1 MKRKLLIF
9 IIIILILQG
18 CSSEVVRNPD
28 VPMQTVIDQIGREV
42 EVPIEVNRIATLF
55 AITGH
60 VTVMLGEGEKIVA
73 VNNGLKRDILLT
85 EICPTILDAFTP
97 KDSGSINIEELVR
110 ADPDVVFIE
119 SDVAASERETDK
131 LDEFNIPYI
140 VINFN
145 TIEEQQDMIRLIGKI
160 LNQEDRAKEYI
171 MEYNDILE
179 LIQNNLK
186 ELPEEE
192 RYSIYHSV
200 NEAYRTDPKESLTTE
215 WIQMSGGQLVSLE
228 DELEF
233 LDNRYFASIEQLLEW
248 NPEVILVNEEGVDQY
263 IMDNEKWQAIKAVKN
278 EQVYLLPNG
287 ISRWGHPNSLEV
299 PLGALWTAITLYP
312 DYFSDFDH
320 REFVKDFYSNYFDLH
335 LTEDK
340 LDKLLSGKDMRIDK

>member
-1 MKRKLLIF
+1 MKKKLLIF
-9 IIIILILQG
+9 IIIIFILQG

-28 VPMQTVIDQIGREV
+28 VPMQTVTDQIGREV
-42 EVPIEVNRIATLF
+42 QVPIEVNRIATLF

-97 KDSGSINIEELVR
+97 KDSGSINIEELVK
-110 ADPDVVFIE
+110 ANPDVVFIE

-145 TIEEQQDMIRLIGKI
+145 SIEEQQDMIRLIGKI
-160 LNQEDRAKEYI
+160 LNQDDRAKEYI
-171 MEYNDILE
+171 KEYNDILDM
-179 LIQNNLK
+179 IQSNLK
-186 ELPEEE
+186 ELPADE

-200 NEAYRTDPKESLTTE
+200 NEAHRTDPKESLSTE
-215 WIQMSGGQLVSLE
+215 WIQISGGQLVSLK

-233 LDNRYFASIEQLLEW
+233 LDNRYFASIEQILEW

-263 IMDNEKWQAIKAVKN
+263 IMENEKWQAIKAVKN
-278 EQVYLLPNG
+278 NQVYLLPNG

-312 DYFSDFDH
+312 DYFKEFDY
-320 REFVKDFYSNYFDLH
+320 REYVKKFYSNYFGLNLSD
-335 LTEDK
+335 DK
-340 LDKLLSGKDMRIDK
+340 LDQLLSGKDMRINK